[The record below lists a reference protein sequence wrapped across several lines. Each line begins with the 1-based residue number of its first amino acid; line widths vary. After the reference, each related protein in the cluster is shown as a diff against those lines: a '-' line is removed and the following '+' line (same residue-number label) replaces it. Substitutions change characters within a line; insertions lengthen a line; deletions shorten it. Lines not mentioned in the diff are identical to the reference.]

1 MIQKKR
7 LYSLR
12 GFMMKLT
19 IEKLKQIINEEI
31 SEMRRVTRYSRALID
46 NARVL
51 SLYRPLSGNDFGMQD
66 FPIIRKEDGDFMRF
80 FINDN
85 GEEIEIFP
93 NQGGQKF
100 YRHGTNVTTGERRYD
115 LIPESAKEGFELY
128 GPKGHIKLK

>member
-1 MIQKKR
+1 
-7 LYSLR
+7 
-12 GFMMKLT
+12 MKLT

-51 SLYRPLSGNDFGMQD
+51 SLYRPLGGGGGMQD
-66 FPIIRKEDGDFMRF
+66 FPIIRKQDSDFVRY

-85 GEEIEIFP
+85 GEEIEIFS
-93 NQGGQKF
+93 NQGGQKI

-115 LIPESAKEGFELY
+115 LIPKSAKEGFELY

>member
-7 LYSLR
+7 LFSLR
-12 GFMMKLT
+12 GFTMKLT

-31 SEMRRVTRYSRALID
+31 SEMRRATRYSRALID

-51 SLYRPLSGNDFGMQD
+51 SLYRPLGGGGGMQD
-66 FPIIRKEDGDFMRF
+66 FPIIKKQDGDFMRF

-93 NQGGQKF
+93 NQGGQKI

-115 LIPESAKEGFELY
+115 LVPKSARKGFELY
-128 GPKGHIKLK
+128 GPKGHIELK